1 MKQILYEKVILDSL
15 IGHKFSEETKI
26 LINVVFHTTDKV
38 HFTFFFLPY
47 ISLFHNLDLFWTRVN
62 SC

>member
-38 HFTFFFLPY
+38 HVTFFF
-47 ISLFHNLDLFWTRVN
+47 
-62 SC
+62 